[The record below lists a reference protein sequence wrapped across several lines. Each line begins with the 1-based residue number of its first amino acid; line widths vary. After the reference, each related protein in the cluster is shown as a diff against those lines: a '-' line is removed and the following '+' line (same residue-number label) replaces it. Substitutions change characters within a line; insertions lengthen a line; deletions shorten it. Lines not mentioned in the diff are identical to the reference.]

1 MYTLLSFASAIS
13 LTVLCFVILG
23 ISIPYIEG
31 SRKVRYARV
40 VLAVAYFVI
49 ALPGYLE
56 LISVPV
62 VDPLIVAA
70 FTISAATYE
79 ALLITE
85 TLITLMCPQ
94 DINRKSIFLHL
105 VSVSAVVM
113 LFLLSV
119 FVYRR
124 FFILY
129 LGAVFSILLYIYY
142 IRLFNIEYKK
152 FRTTMEEYY
161 DEGQYYKLRWSAI
174 SFYSSLVVGL
184 LALVAPFGPIVLYD
198 IFTIGYITFYI
209 MFTIRFGNYVMQLNY
224 YLPAIL
230 SKNRV
235 TKPDEV
241 NADKGDRVKLN
252 EATVG
257 DKLKGNKEIDKL
269 KNSLQNEGLLKMLD
283 LEKSLVYF
291 TTSLKSNEVVME
303 KTTRGK
309 IIKLYEEDEDL
320 LEDAI
325 IENKQAIEMA
335 KIYSDILSGTMDTY
349 ASIISNNL
357 NAVMKILTS
366 VTFILAIPTLI
377 ASIWGMNVELPF
389 QREPLGFLIITVF
402 SIIMCIVATIWL
414 KRKRMLN

>member
-1 MYTLLSFASAIS
+1 MIKMYNTDIN
-13 LTVLCFVILG
+13 TN
-23 ISIPYIEG
+23 
-31 SRKVRYARV
+31 
-40 VLAVAYFVI
+40 
-49 ALPGYLE
+49 
-56 LISVPV
+56 
-62 VDPLIVAA
+62 
-70 FTISAATYE
+70 
-79 ALLITE
+79 ITE
-85 TLITLMCPQ
+85 ETKDLKKGNWINMISPTEEEIQRVCAALQIKQDFIRYSLDEEEKARIDTEDDDNTTLYIIDIPVIESDRTRRVYVTMPIGVIFVRDDYIITVSQ
-94 DINRKSIFLHL
+94 KNNDIIKDIKTENVITYKKSR
-105 VSVSAVVM
+105 
-113 LFLLSV
+113 FLLQ
-119 FVYRR
+119 
-124 FFILY
+124 ILY
-129 LGAVFSILLYIYY
+129 ANSKKFLSLLYKI
-142 IRLFNIEYKK
+142 
-152 FRTTMEEYY
+152 
-161 DEGQYYKLRWSAI
+161 
-174 SFYSSLVVGL
+174 
-184 LALVAPFGPIVLYD
+184 
-198 IFTIGYITFYI
+198 
-209 MFTIRFGNYVMQLNY
+209 
-224 YLPAIL
+224 
-230 SKNRV
+230 
-235 TKPDEV
+235 
-241 NADKGDRVKLN
+241 
-252 EATVG
+252 
-257 DKLKGNKEIDKL
+257 NKELESTENNL

>member
-1 MYTLLSFASAIS
+1 MIKMYNTDIN
-13 LTVLCFVILG
+13 TN
-23 ISIPYIEG
+23 
-31 SRKVRYARV
+31 
-40 VLAVAYFVI
+40 
-49 ALPGYLE
+49 
-56 LISVPV
+56 
-62 VDPLIVAA
+62 
-70 FTISAATYE
+70 
-79 ALLITE
+79 ITE
-85 TLITLMCPQ
+85 ETKDLKKGNWINMISPTEEEIQRVCAALQIKQDFIRYSLDEEEKARIDTEDDDNTTLYIIDIPVIESDRTRRVYVTMPIGVIFVRDDYIITVSQ
-94 DINRKSIFLHL
+94 KNNDIIKDIKTENVITYKKSR
-105 VSVSAVVM
+105 
-113 LFLLSV
+113 FLLQ
-119 FVYRR
+119 
-124 FFILY
+124 ILY
-129 LGAVFSILLYIYY
+129 ANSEKFLSLLYKI
-142 IRLFNIEYKK
+142 
-152 FRTTMEEYY
+152 
-161 DEGQYYKLRWSAI
+161 
-174 SFYSSLVVGL
+174 
-184 LALVAPFGPIVLYD
+184 
-198 IFTIGYITFYI
+198 
-209 MFTIRFGNYVMQLNY
+209 
-224 YLPAIL
+224 
-230 SKNRV
+230 
-235 TKPDEV
+235 
-241 NADKGDRVKLN
+241 
-252 EATVG
+252 
-257 DKLKGNKEIDKL
+257 NKELESTENKL